1 MRRSTRIVERE
12 PDGSWIIT
20 PDHLEKVEQFEAHQ
34 LRDRPVIVETLSAAP
49 LEKLPTADGA
59 PWLDREMVADNPLPL
74 REAGF
79 GREVRVAPIARLQ
92 WLGAEQLAEEKD
104 GRTVYQRWMLA
115 TLQKRELMRIA
126 SQLSDQIGKPFVEAK
141 HGETIHG
148 NLVRTIEMAS
158 GRHAL
163 VEIGRAHV

>member
-12 PDGSWIIT
+12 PDGSLIIT
-20 PDHLEKVEQFEAHQ
+20 PDHPEKVEQFAAHQ

-59 PWLDREMVADNPLPL
+59 TWLDRELVADNPLPL
-74 REAGF
+74 RDAGF
-79 GREVRVAPIARLQ
+79 GREVRAAQIARRQ

-104 GRTVYQRWMLA
+104 GRTVYKRGMLA

-141 HGETIHG
+141 HGETIQDRKSTRMNSNH
-148 NLVRTIEMAS
+148 
-158 GRHAL
+158 
-163 VEIGRAHV
+163 

>member
-1 MRRSTRIVERE
+1 
-12 PDGSWIIT
+12 
-20 PDHLEKVEQFEAHQ
+20 
-34 LRDRPVIVETLSAAP
+34 
-49 LEKLPTADGA
+49 
-59 PWLDREMVADNPLPL
+59 
-74 REAGF
+74 
-79 GREVRVAPIARLQ
+79 
-92 WLGAEQLAEEKD
+92 
-104 GRTVYQRWMLA
+104 MLA

-163 VEIGRAHV
+163 VERSRDFTLVPWRAAMEQHIGKNVSGIMREGGPSWTFGRQRRDRKSVVWGKSGSVRVDLGG